1 MTLFYYLGYNVNRYL
16 EKSELDLIVN
26 DILFIM
32 IEKQQN
38 VNEYSFDGLQ
48 IVTES
53 CIDNY

>member
-32 IEKQQN
+32 IEK
-38 VNEYSFDGLQ
+38 
-48 IVTES
+48 
-53 CIDNY
+53 